1 MVCHKSAPGLE
12 SSPFQIGDLSMAHA
26 IHQRNLPVAEGA
38 PLPLPI
44 ESVNERIG
52 KVYAYTAGALSI
64 SIASAVISA
73 KVGLAATVITTMAG
87 APLMTA
93 IGLVAVGTA
102 LVAGATLA
110 PKENRVFKHACYGL
124 FAVVEGV
131 VLSPLVVAKASAFA
145 AASVAT
151 VAVTGGLGALAMT
164 LKESFEKYETI
175 LMVGL
180 GAIAL
185 ASLGSVVLY
194 PAASALAHQI
204 SYVGGFALFGA
215 FVIYDTH
222 KARREAEQIDFDPI
236 KHSMNIYLDAMN
248 LLVRLWETFK
258 GKQ

>member
-1 MVCHKSAPGLE
+1 
-12 SSPFQIGDLSMAHA
+12 MAYA
-26 IHQRNLPVAEGA
+26 IQERHVHFAEGA
-38 PLPLPI
+38 QIPLPA
-44 ESVNERIG
+44 ETVNERIG

-73 KVGLAATVITTMAG
+73 KIGLAATVVTAMVG
-87 APLMTA
+87 APVMTA
-93 IGLVAVGTA
+93 LGLVAVGTA

-110 PKENRVFKHACYGL
+110 PKENPLFKHACYGL

-131 VLSPLVVAKASAFA
+131 VLSPLVLAKATAFA

-151 VAVTGGLGALAMT
+151 VAITGGLGALAMT
-164 LKESFEKYETI
+164 LKESFERYETI

-185 ASLGSVVLY
+185 ASLGSLVLY

-222 KARREAEQIDFDPI
+222 KARREAAEIDFDPI